1 MDLFG
6 FLCLLVGVVGMS
18 IRISRL
24 ESRAPVTYDW
34 GSGKSAGE
42 IFLMGLVGPAALAI
56 GVLYVMANPGI
67 GQVLGDFAGVA
78 LFVGALM
85 AVLTAWENYRD
96 RKKSLVN
103 PDWRKEA
110 EAHLMAEKQRRIAE
124 RIALSERR
132 SRAVAK
138 FLERLAGRRIARDNQ

>member
-1 MDLFG
+1 MVLTNILLF
-6 FLCLLVGVVGMS
+6 CILLALVPALINVLGV
-18 IRISRL
+18 IAL
-24 ESRAPVTYDW
+24 
-34 GSGKSAGE
+34 
-42 IFLMGLVGPAALAI
+42 GLVGLAAVAI
-56 GVLYVMANPGI
+56 GVLYVMANPEI
-67 GQVLGDFAGVA
+67 VQTLGDFAGVA

-85 AVLTAWENYRD
+85 AVLAAWENYRD

-110 EAHLMAEKQRRIAE
+110 EARSMAEKQRRIAE
-124 RIALSERR
+124 RMALSERR